1 MGKPSKADY
10 QTAGGMSLPVVVF
23 IVFLILKLTNVIS
36 WSWLWVTSPL
46 WISAGVTI
54 VLLIIMALVVVIGTH
69 KNNR

>member
-10 QTAGGMSLPVVVF
+10 QTAGGMSVPVVVF

-36 WSWLWVTSPL
+36 WSWWWVTSPL
-46 WISAGVTI
+46 WISTGVTI

-69 KNNR
+69 KYK